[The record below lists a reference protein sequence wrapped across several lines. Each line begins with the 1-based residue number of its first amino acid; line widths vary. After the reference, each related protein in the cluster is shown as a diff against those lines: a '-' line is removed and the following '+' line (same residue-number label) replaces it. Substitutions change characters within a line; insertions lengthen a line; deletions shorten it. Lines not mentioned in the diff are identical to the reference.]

1 MVERSAVGCEG
12 RHRFGQGEENMQR
25 WSRRWHKC
33 ATDMVGLLAAVV
45 TPPAAA
51 QLAMLGAATLEEYI
65 DRGQFAAGAVCE

>member
-1 MVERSAVGCEG
+1 
-12 RHRFGQGEENMQR
+12 
-25 WSRRWHKC
+25 
-33 ATDMVGLLAAVV
+33 MVGLLAAVV